1 VSIVDGRLN
10 PFGRDLID
18 AVARGDADAY
28 LVSRELHY
36 LAAVG
41 AVEHIRK
48 AAAALGVHV
57 PTADVPLVPHKVRA
71 KSGSLAA
78 FNVYRRA
85 ERLALGR
92 LALLKPSQRNAV
104 ARRLVADVDLCA
116 ARRAALLAKRSPVPG
131 AASWFDAA

>member
-1 VSIVDGRLN
+1 VSAVDERLN

-18 AVARGDADAY
+18 AVARGDTDAY
-28 LVSRELHY
+28 LASRELHY

-41 AVEHIRK
+41 AVEHIRE
-48 AAAALGVHV
+48 AAAALGVRI

-85 ERLALGR
+85 ERLALER
-92 LALLKPSQRNAV
+92 LALLTPSQRNAV

-131 AASWFDAA
+131 VASWFDAA